1 MFGGAAV
8 KTKGLTRRSAEFLLA
23 AVIIAR
29 ATGYLFSKLV
39 LEGMGVFNL
48 LAVRFLLGF
57 VLLAALFF
65 KRLIRIDHKSLVAGL
80 VMGGMFFLVMTAELN
95 GLKRTASS
103 MISFL
108 ENTAIVVVPL
118 LQAALSRS
126 LPRKKAVAS
135 ALLSLAGVALLTLSG
150 SVKFGLGE
158 LFGILAAV
166 LYAGAILATD
176 RFSHGGID
184 ALAAG
189 IVQVGTVGA
198 LSLAASLLTETPRLP
213 MGTEWIGVAMLAV
226 VCTGFGFTLQPVAQS
241 GTTADRAGMFCALN
255 PLVASVLG
263 VVFLHEQLAP
273 QGALGAVLILA
284 GILMSELPE
293 EKLPRLLKLKRC

>member
-1 MFGGAAV
+1 M
-8 KTKGLTRRSAEFLLA
+8 KTKKRTQRSAEILLA
-23 AVIIAR
+23 SIICAR
-29 ATGYLFSKLV
+29 STGYLFSKLI

-57 VLLAALFF
+57 LLLAALFL
-65 KRLIRIDHKSLVAGL
+65 KRLVRIDRRSLIAGL

-95 GLKRTASS
+95 GLKHTASS
-103 MISFL
+103 TISFL
-108 ENTAIVVVPL
+108 ENTAIVLVPL

-135 ALLSLAGVALLTLSG
+135 ALLSLAGVGLLTLSG
-150 SVKFGLGE
+150 TVKLGLGE
-158 LFGILAAV
+158 LFGILSAI
-166 LYAGAILATD
+166 LYAAAILTTD
-176 RFSHGGID
+176 KVTHSGID

-198 LSLAASLLTETPRLP
+198 LSLVASLLTETPRLP
-213 MGTEWIGVAMLAV
+213 MGAEWIGVVMLAV

-241 GTTADRAGMFCALN
+241 GTTADRAGMFCAIN

-263 VVFLHEQLAP
+263 VVFLHEQIAP

-284 GILMSELPE
+284 GILLSELPE